1 MTSGRLVALVV
12 VLCVLGAPLT
22 AFASNRCYSPAE
34 IDAENVL
41 RLHSEL
47 MVITVT
53 CRYGSRGQ
61 DLTQAYT
68 GFTRNN
74 VSRIRDAEQTMVAY
88 YKANYGGKG
97 VDKLDKL
104 RTQLANE
111 YGQQIANVSAPVFC
125 AEKRDRVVNLYG
137 ASPDAVMGE
146 FLQVSGR
153 SYDPPC
159 GGRGTV
165 ARKRK

>member
-1 MTSGRLVALVV
+1 MISGRFVAL
-12 VLCVLGAPLT
+12 A
-22 AFASNRCYSPAE
+22 AFMCLLALPGPSMAAGRCYSLDE

-53 CRYGSRGQ
+53 CHQGSHGE
-61 DLTQAYT
+61 DLVKAYT
-68 GFTRNN
+68 GFTQNN
-74 VSRIRDAEQTMVAY
+74 IDRIRDAEQTMVAY
-88 YKANYGGKG
+88 YKGAYGGKG

-111 YGQQIANVSAPVFC
+111 YGQQIANVSAPQFC
-125 AEKRDRVVNLYG
+125 AEKRDKVLVLYG
-137 ASPDAVMGE
+137 ASPEAVSGE

-159 GGRGTV
+159 GGRGQM
-165 ARKRK
+165 ARKNK